1 MGIPTCLSG
10 IDCTHVESMQTYD
23 AHYVFFLVFE
33 MDCVSEDFAFR
44 EKIMLVIDR
53 FYNPLTAGIP
63 GINWW
68 RFVPTYNT
76 VDASYLNELE
86 VNMKRIQL
94 LERLKVIRLFIF
106 RGVSPTTYI
115 VRNEIRVLQNRWV
128 YDQVL
133 KIIPA
138 DRIMVLWKD

>member
-1 MGIPTCLSG
+1 MTCLSG
-10 IDCTHVESMQTYD
+10 TDYTQEESMRAYD

-33 MDCVSEDFAFR
+33 MACISEDFAFR

-53 FYNPLTAGIP
+53 LYNPLTTGIP

-76 VDASYLNELE
+76 VDASYLDELE
-86 VNMKRIQL
+86 VNLKRSQL
-94 LERLKVIRLFIF
+94 LKRLKVVRLFIF

-128 YDQVL
+128 YD
-133 KIIPA
+133 
-138 DRIMVLWKD
+138 

>member
-1 MGIPTCLSG
+1 MRA
-10 IDCTHVESMQTYD
+10 YD
-23 AHYVFFLVFE
+23 AHYVFFLFFE
-33 MDCVSEDFAFR
+33 MACVSEDFAFC

-53 FYNPLTAGIP
+53 LYNPLTAGIP

-76 VDASYLNELE
+76 VDASYLDELE

-94 LERLKVIRLFIF
+94 LERLKVVRLFIF

-115 VRNEIRVLQNRWV
+115 VRNEIRVLQNR
-128 YDQVL
+128 
-133 KIIPA
+133 
-138 DRIMVLWKD
+138 